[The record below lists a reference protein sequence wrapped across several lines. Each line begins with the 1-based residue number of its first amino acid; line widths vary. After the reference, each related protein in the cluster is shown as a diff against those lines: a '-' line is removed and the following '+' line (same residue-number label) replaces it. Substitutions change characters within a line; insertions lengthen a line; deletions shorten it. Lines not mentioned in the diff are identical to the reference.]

1 MVEAVLNSMN
11 PTNALRFLAI
21 AALIPGTAIAQ
32 SDTQLA
38 NDYFNGTPNPKL
50 TAQEKAGLDISR
62 QWIAST
68 AASVKPVPGPDGTIR
83 FLFGQSQPSIVCAVM
98 QVCDVELQPGE
109 QVSSV
114 NLGDAVR
121 WLVEPA
127 LSGAGEAAIQHLVI
141 KPLDVGL
148 ETSLMVTTD
157 RRTYHLRLRSHRT
170 EYMPRVAFAYP
181 DAVDAKWA
189 AMKTKA
195 AVGHARKPEA
205 SRPAEYLGK
214 LDFGYRVRGN
224 APFKPARVYNDG
236 SKTVIE
242 MPETFHQAEAPTL
255 LVVRESGSVFKK
267 DDEVLVNYR
276 LQDGRYVVDT
286 LFDKAILVTGVG
298 VAQRKITIERKR

>member
-1 MVEAVLNSMN
+1 MKKTSFLAVLAMLV
-11 PTNALRFLAI
+11 PGI
-21 AALIPGTAIAQ
+21 AAATTET
-32 SDTQLA
+32 DLA
-38 NDYFNGTPNPKL
+38 NQFFSTDNPKL

-62 QWIAST
+62 KWIAST
-68 AASVKPVPGPDGTIR
+68 SASVKPVPGPDGTIR

-127 LSGAGEAAIQHLVI
+127 LSCAGDDAIQHLVI

-170 EYMPRVAFAYP
+170 EYMPRVAFSYSES
-181 DAVDAKWA
+181 VGAKWA
-189 AMKTKA
+189 AVKKKVAAEQGRKA
-195 AVGHARKPEA
+195 TTDGPKN
-205 SRPAEYLGK
+205 EYLGN
-214 LDFGYRVRGN
+214 LDFGYRVSGN
-224 APFKPARVYNDG
+224 APFKPTRVYNDG
-236 SKTVIE
+236 VKTIIE
-242 MPETFHQAEAPTL
+242 MPPTFSQGEAPTL

-267 DDEVLVNYR
+267 DDEVMVNYR
-276 LQDGRYVVDT
+276 LQEGRYVVDT
-286 LFDKAILVTGVG
+286 LFEKAVLIAGVG
-298 VAQRKITIERKR
+298 IGQRKITIERRR

>member
-1 MVEAVLNSMN
+1 MTKTSFLAVLAMLV
-11 PTNALRFLAI
+11 PGI
-21 AALIPGTAIAQ
+21 AAATTET
-32 SDTQLA
+32 DLA
-38 NDYFNGTPNPKL
+38 NQFFSTDNPKL
-50 TAQEKAGLDISR
+50 TAQEKAGLAISR

-68 AASVKPVPGPDGTIR
+68 SASVKPVPGPDGTIR

-127 LSGAGEAAIQHLVI
+127 LSGSGADAIQHLVI

-170 EYMPRVAFAYP
+170 EYMPRVAFSYSES
-181 DAVDAKWA
+181 VDAKWA
-189 AMKTKA
+189 AVKKKVA
-195 AVGHARKPEA
+195 AEQ
-205 SRPAEYLGK
+205 SRRAATGGSKKEYLGD
-214 LDFGYRVRGN
+214 LDFGYRVSGN
-224 APFKPARVYNDG
+224 APFKPTRVYNDG
-236 SKTVIE
+236 VKTIIE
-242 MPETFHQAEAPTL
+242 MPSTFSQGEAPTL
-255 LVVRESGSVFKK
+255 LVVRKSGSVFKK
-267 DDEVLVNYR
+267 DDEVMVNYR

-286 LFDKAILVTGVG
+286 LFDKAVLIAGVG
-298 VAQRKITIERKR
+298 IGQRKITIERRR

>member
-1 MVEAVLNSMN
+1 MT
-11 PTNALRFLAI
+11 PTKVFFLAAI
-21 AALIPGTAIAQ
+21 VMLPGMAFAQ

-38 NDYFNGTPNPKL
+38 NEYFNGAQNPKL

-62 QWIAST
+62 QWIANTS
-68 AASVKPVPGPDGTIR
+68 ASVKPVPGPDGTIR

-114 NLGDAVR
+114 NLGDSVR

-127 LSGAGEAAIQHLVI
+127 LSGAGEDAVQHLVI

-170 EYMPRVAFAYP
+170 EYMPRVAFSYP
-181 DAVDAKWA
+181 DSVEAKWA
-189 AMKTKA
+189 AMKKA
-195 AVGHARKPEA
+195 SAAEHAKKPAV
-205 SRPAEYLGK
+205 SRSSEYLGD
-214 LDFGYRVRGN
+214 LDFKYRLRGN
-224 APFKPARVYNDG
+224 APFKPTRVYNDG
-236 SKTVIE
+236 TKTIIE
-242 MPETFHQAEAPTL
+242 MPDTFHQGEAPTL
-255 LVVRESGSVFKK
+255 LVVRASGSVFKK
-267 DDEVLVNYR
+267 DEEVLVNYR
-276 LQDGRYVVDT
+276 VQDGRYVVDS

>member
-1 MVEAVLNSMN
+1 MK
-11 PTNALRFLAI
+11 TALTFAALAWLAPGLAI
-21 AALIPGTAIAQ
+21 ATTET
-32 SDTQLA
+32 DLA
-38 NDYFNGTPNPKL
+38 NQFFSADNPKL

-68 AASVKPVPGPDGTIR
+68 SASVKPVPGPDGTIR

-98 QVCDVELQPGE
+98 QVCDVELEPGE

-127 LSGAGEAAIQHLVI
+127 LSGAGVSAVQHLVI

-170 EYMPRVAFAYP
+170 EYMPRVAFSYP
-181 DAVDAKWA
+181 GAVDAKWA
-189 AMKTKA
+189 AMKKQVA
-195 AVGHARKPEA
+195 IEQAKKPE
-205 SRPAEYLGK
+205 PPKKEYLGQ
-214 LDFGYRVRGN
+214 LDFGYRVSGN

-236 SKTVIE
+236 VKTIIE
-242 MPETFHQAEAPTL
+242 MPATFSQGEAPTL
-255 LVVRESGSVFKK
+255 LVVRESGSIFRK
-267 DDEVLVNYR
+267 DEEVMVNYR

-286 LFDKAILVTGVG
+286 LFSKAVLVAGVG
-298 VAQRKITIERKR
+298 VAQRKITIERRR

>member
-1 MVEAVLNSMN
+1 MKKTSFLAVLAMLV
-11 PTNALRFLAI
+11 PGI
-21 AALIPGTAIAQ
+21 AAATTET
-32 SDTQLA
+32 DLA
-38 NDYFNGTPNPKL
+38 NQFFSTDNPKL

-62 QWIAST
+62 KWIAST
-68 AASVKPVPGPDGTIR
+68 SASVKPVPGPDGTIR

-127 LSGAGEAAIQHLVI
+127 LSGAGDDAIQHLVI

-170 EYMPRVAFAYP
+170 EYMPRVAFSYSES
-181 DAVDAKWA
+181 VDAKWA
-189 AMKTKA
+189 AVKKKVAAEQGRKA
-195 AVGHARKPEA
+195 TTDGPKN
-205 SRPAEYLGK
+205 EYLGN
-214 LDFGYRVRGN
+214 LDFGYRVSGN
-224 APFKPARVYNDG
+224 APFKPTRVYNDG
-236 SKTVIE
+236 VKTIIE
-242 MPETFHQAEAPTL
+242 MPPTFSQGEAPTL

-267 DDEVLVNYR
+267 DDEVMVNYR
-276 LQDGRYVVDT
+276 LQEGRYVVDT
-286 LFDKAILVTGVG
+286 LFEKAVLIAGVG
-298 VAQRKITIERKR
+298 IGQRKITIERRR